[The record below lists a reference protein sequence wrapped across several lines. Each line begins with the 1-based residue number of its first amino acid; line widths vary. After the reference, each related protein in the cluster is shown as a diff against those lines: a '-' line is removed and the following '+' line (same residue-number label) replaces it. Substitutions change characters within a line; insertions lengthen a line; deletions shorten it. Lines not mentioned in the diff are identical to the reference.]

1 MPESYTPREF
11 IEKINAESTGPTFDP
26 YGVEGL
32 LKRQQE
38 GSAATDLLSEAKA
51 RVEEERAKKNT
62 PEGQIAELQQ
72 QIEDMRQ
79 WLIQDGTY
87 SQAQVDDR
95 IRLLSVVYN
104 QDKQQAEVIG
114 NLDLIILTSAE
125 GLVLPQSIGGYL
137 NLRSLK
143 SAKGLVLPQ
152 SIGDLNLNSLT
163 SAKGL
168 VLPQSIV
175 FCLYLGSLKSAE
187 GLVLPQSIGGLWL
200 DKLTSAERNQI
211 RAQRPDL
218 ADRIYPWD

>member
-1 MPESYTPREF
+1 MNQSYTPREF
-11 IEKINAESTGPTFDP
+11 IEKINAKSNGPTFDP

-51 RVEEERAKKNT
+51 RVEEERAKNT

-87 SQAQVDDR
+87 SQAEVDDR
-95 IRLLSVVYN
+95 IRRLSVVYN
-104 QDKQQAEVIG
+104 QDKQQAEVAG
-114 NLDLIILTSAE
+114 NLRLYSLKSAE

-137 NLRSLK
+137 NLE
-143 SAKGLVLPQ
+143 
-152 SIGDLNLNSLT
+152 SLT
-163 SAKGL
+163 SAKD
-168 VLPQSIV
+168 
-175 FCLYLGSLKSAE
+175 
-187 GLVLPQSIGGLWL
+187 LVLPQSIGGGLDLGGLTSVEDLELPQSIGGDLWL
-200 DKLTSAERNQI
+200 DNLTSAERDQL